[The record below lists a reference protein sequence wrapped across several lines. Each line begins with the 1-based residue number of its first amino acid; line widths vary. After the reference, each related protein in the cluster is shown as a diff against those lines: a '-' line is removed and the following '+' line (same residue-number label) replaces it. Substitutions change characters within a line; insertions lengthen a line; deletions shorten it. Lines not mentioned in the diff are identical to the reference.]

1 MVAPTTNTTHSH
13 SHSHNSNNRSCQNG
27 GHIESQSSISKPG
40 GGANRRAC
48 AWGKCGCERGDK
60 CVRRVRRLCG
70 AAMPPLLQCLGKMVW
85 CGAFSHRRRMR
96 IARQK
101 RRNCSGP
108 LEGPGFRTGP
118 RVLELEFELEP
129 SVVWVRSLAQVAVD
143 VLVPAAL
150 VLVRSP
156 KFRSSKSSSN
166 STQNRTWIRLS
177 VWTHNRF
184 ALGPVYL
191 PAVRASLH
199 LYPYLCICESA
210 GSKCDSNFPGITTAF
225 G

>member
-1 MVAPTTNTTHSH
+1 
-13 SHSHNSNNRSCQNG
+13 
-27 GHIESQSSISKPG
+27 
-40 GGANRRAC
+40 
-48 AWGKCGCERGDK
+48 
-60 CVRRVRRLCG
+60 
-70 AAMPPLLQCLGKMVW
+70 MPPLLQCLGKMVW

-166 STQNRTWIRLS
+166 STQNRT
-177 VWTHNRF
+177 
-184 ALGPVYL
+184 
-191 PAVRASLH
+191 
-199 LYPYLCICESA
+199 
-210 GSKCDSNFPGITTAF
+210 
-225 G
+225 